1 MIAHNKFLDF
11 LKVIEVLEDSIFE
24 DSVEFVLKARQHRI
38 LLVDIQAKSIER
50 CIPIQCV
57 QIQKLKVV
65 DDLRH
70 ASLHFRFVQE
80 LLLFQRINGFRQLD
94 MSALEPWE
102 TTLKSRTNEEEA
114 IDEKVNRR
122 MISLMRIIIRS

>member
-24 DSVEFVLKARQHRI
+24 DSVELVLKARQHRI

-50 CIPIQCV
+50 CIPIQSV

-65 DDLRH
+65 NDLGH

-80 LLLFQRINGFRQLD
+80 LLLF
-94 MSALEPWE
+94 
-102 TTLKSRTNEEEA
+102 K
-114 IDEKVNRR
+114 
-122 MISLMRIIIRS
+122 